1 MAGRF
6 MQTSVEMV
14 SQDIATRWRP
24 KTQSDKARAARQFQA
39 FVKAVGMS
47 EKIFPSSEQ
56 IPTKTKRQTGIEEDA
71 LTAFALHRAMLGQSP
86 KGICTTVSHVRTW
99 YETIFKEELGRVGMR
114 AKASPTSQYI
124 QAMKGYYTIK
134 DHSCI
139 KRRPMNR
146 DLVQL
151 VLIESR
157 KSGRD
162 DVGVAVLTAFAG
174 LFRMGELTASE
185 GAYDPIE
192 DMAERDLKFVPN
204 FWNATKVIINM
215 GRSKAD
221 QDGARSKLRPR
232 ILPVNDNLMSP
243 GRALRDLIAERHG
256 CRQGRTPT
264 LGATPLFQDDSGG
277 QLKMSAVLT
286 QMRRILQR
294 RGGMTAQKASEFGTH
309 SCRIG
314 GATALFQLG
323 ATPEVFKHL
332 GGWSSDA
339 YKLYI
344 QVQQSDLMRY
354 ARMMCEAPAQL

>member
-1 MAGRF
+1 
-6 MQTSVEMV
+6 
-14 SQDIATRWRP
+14 
-24 KTQSDKARAARQFQA
+24 
-39 FVKAVGMS
+39 MS
-47 EKIFPSSEQ
+47 EEIFPASEQ
-56 IPTKTKRQTGIEEDA
+56 MPTKTKRQTGLEEDA

-86 KGICTTVSHVRTW
+86 KGICATVSHVRTW
-99 YETIFKEELGRVGMR
+99 HETIFKEELGRVGMR
-114 AKASPTSQYI
+114 SKASPTSQHI
-124 QAMKGYYTIK
+124 KAMKGYYTIK
-134 DHSCI
+134 GHSCV

-146 DLVQL
+146 DLVRL

-174 LFRMGELTASE
+174 LFRMGELAASD
-185 GAYDPIE
+185 GACDPIE

-232 ILPVNDNLMSP
+232 ILPVNEDLMSP

-256 CRQGRTPT
+256 CRMGRTPT
-264 LGATPLFQDDSGG
+264 LGTTPLFQDDSGG

-294 RGGMTAQKASEFGTH
+294 KGGMSEHEASEFGTH
-309 SCRIG
+309 SCRMG
-314 GATALFQLG
+314 GVTALFQLG
-323 ATPEVFKHL
+323 ATPGVFKHL

-339 YKLYI
+339 CELHV
-344 QVQQSDLMRY
+344 QMQQSDLMRCT
-354 ARMMCEAPAQL
+354 RLTCETPAEL